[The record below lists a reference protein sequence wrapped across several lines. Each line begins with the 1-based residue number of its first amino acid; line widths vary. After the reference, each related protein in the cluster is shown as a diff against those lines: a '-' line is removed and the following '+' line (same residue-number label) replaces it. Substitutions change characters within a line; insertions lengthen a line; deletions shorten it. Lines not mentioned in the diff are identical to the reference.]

1 MGRIVTA
8 MGVSPEQKNT
18 RQELKKHSAIIHCT
32 NHLTLLQRKIS
43 NALLYHAYDRLMTQ
57 EEHEI
62 SIKDLCRLIAYQGN
76 NHAVIRDALRGLLST
91 VIEWNVVDDATGLED
106 WSASAILAS
115 VSLRGPLCLYA
126 YSPRMKKLLY
136 SPTMFGKI
144 NLFIQSRFRSNYG
157 LALYENCIRY
167 RSLGVTKWFEME
179 IFRKLM
185 GVPEDK
191 YTIFRDFKRRVLDK
205 SIEEVNMYSDL
216 IIDPE
221 LHREGRQTVQLR
233 FHLKER
239 PRKMRLGV
247 LEVKSDDDA
256 NATLKKRLHQDFQ
269 LSEEQISM
277 ILSEYQVDFIEAKL
291 TLIQSSSSYQ
301 KGKIK
306 NCAAYL
312 LSALKNNY
320 QSVEKTSLDQK
331 NHLHEKQLRAEL
343 ELNAKKIRKA
353 WRIAQERELD
363 QIIDHLPLAQ
373 KNALEKTFR
382 LQAVHAIETVLKLQR
397 KKYSRETIL
406 KSPQIRV
413 LFRQFV
419 RQQYPDIM
427 SQLTIFD
434 DFLQSFPASMQMHW
448 HTLARQES
456 DHLLIQGNMHE
467 II

>member
-1 MGRIVTA
+1 MGKLVTV
-8 MGVSPEQKNT
+8 MGAFPEQKNT

-256 NATLKKRLHQDFQ
+256 NATLKKRLQQDFQ
-269 LSEEQISM
+269 LSKEQISM
-277 ILSEYQVDFIEAKL
+277 VLSEYQVDFIEAKL
-291 TLIQSSSSYQ
+291 TLIQSSLSYQ

-427 SQLTIFD
+427 SQLTTFD
-434 DFLQSFPASMQMHW
+434 DFLQSLPTSMQMHW
-448 HTLARQES
+448 YTLARQEP
-456 DHLLIQGNMHE
+456 DHLLIRGICMK
-467 II
+467 